1 MNRQANVGLVVIGRN
16 EGERLRR
23 CLESARLLAASTVY
37 VDSNSSDGSVALAGG
52 LGVATLSLDM
62 TLPFTAARARNAG
75 FERLRKANPEPD
87 FVQFVD
93 GDCELIEKWIEAAVD
108 CLQRQPDV
116 GVVCGRLRERFPER
130 SIYNRLCDIE
140 WDRPVGA
147 TDACGGIFMTRTA
160 LFASLAGFRE
170 ELLAGEEPELCAR
183 MRAQG
188 WKVWRLGQQMAWHDA
203 AILRF
208 GQWWMRTR
216 RTGFGYAQG
225 VAIGG
230 LRERA
235 RVAQLLRPWFWAAA
249 LPAASLGAF
258 LTWGAPGALLLLAY
272 PLQVLR
278 MTLSIQG
285 DAGMR
290 WTRAFFLMLGKLPE
304 LQGQLQ
310 FWLARTR
317 RAAVGSFDYK
327 S

>member
-1 MNRQANVGLVVIGRN
+1 M
-16 EGERLRR
+16 
-23 CLESARLLAASTVY
+23 
-37 VDSNSSDGSVALAGG
+37 
-52 LGVATLSLDM
+52 
-62 TLPFTAARARNAG
+62 RAR
-75 FERLRKANPEPD
+75 
-87 FVQFVD
+87 
-93 GDCELIEKWIEAAVD
+93 
-108 CLQRQPDV
+108 
-116 GVVCGRLRERFPER
+116 
-130 SIYNRLCDIE
+130 
-140 WDRPVGA
+140 
-147 TDACGGIFMTRTA
+147 
-160 LFASLAGFRE
+160 
-170 ELLAGEEPELCAR
+170 
-183 MRAQG
+183 G